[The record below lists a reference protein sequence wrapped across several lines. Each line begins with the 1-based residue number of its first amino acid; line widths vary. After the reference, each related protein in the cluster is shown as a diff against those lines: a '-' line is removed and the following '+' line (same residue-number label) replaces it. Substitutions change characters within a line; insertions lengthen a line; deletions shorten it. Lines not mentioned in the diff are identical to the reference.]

1 MMLKQL
7 VSVIN
12 KMTERGVMSDLV
24 GTGGYLELA
33 RVFVISEPT
42 PA

>member
-1 MMLKQL
+1 MLKQL

-24 GTGGYLELA
+24 RTGGYLELA

>member
-1 MMLKQL
+1 MFRQL

-12 KMTERGVMSDLV
+12 KMTERGLMSDLV

-33 RVFVISEPT
+33 RVFIISEPT